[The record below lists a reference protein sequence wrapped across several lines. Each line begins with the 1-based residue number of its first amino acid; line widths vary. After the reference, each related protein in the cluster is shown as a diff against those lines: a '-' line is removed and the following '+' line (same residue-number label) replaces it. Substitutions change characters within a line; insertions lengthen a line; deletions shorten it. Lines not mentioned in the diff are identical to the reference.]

1 MWTRIALMS
10 WWARALT
17 AASPL
22 AVVVAAGWC
31 ARGPA
36 SDPPESWQLTLAMHV
51 ASIGTFGLLA
61 AACTSNLHKD
71 VTRALACLDPGQRS
85 AAVDASLRG
94 PVPEDARV
102 RDAAIRVAGC
112 RIYSSR
118 SWRIIFIFIVL
129 GAGVAVATD
138 AWQSWSLRDWINAA
152 AVLGV
157 TATAWHECVSAQHR
171 IHTLRQNAPATL

>member
-31 ARGPA
+31 ARGLA
-36 SDPPESWQLTLAMHV
+36 DDPPESWQLTLAKHV
-51 ASIGTFGLLA
+51 ASIAIFGLFA
-61 AACTSNLHKD
+61 AACTTNLHKD
-71 VTRALACLDPGQRS
+71 VTNALVGLDAAQRTT
-85 AAVDASLRG
+85 AIDASLRG

-102 RDAAIRVAGC
+102 RDAAIKVAGC

-138 AWQSWSLRDWINAA
+138 AWQSWHLRDWINAA

-157 TATAWHECVSAQHR
+157 TATAWHECVSAQRR
-171 IHTLRQNAPATL
+171 INTLRHAAPVWL